1 MHSSFM
7 ILPFFF
13 VREEFFF
20 KNADTFERKTFE
32 NYLSLIDIALKVKV
46 TMT

>member
-1 MHSSFM
+1 MHSFFM

-20 KNADTFERKTFE
+20 KNTDIFEHKTFE
-32 NYLSLIDIALKVKV
+32 NYLSLIDI
-46 TMT
+46 